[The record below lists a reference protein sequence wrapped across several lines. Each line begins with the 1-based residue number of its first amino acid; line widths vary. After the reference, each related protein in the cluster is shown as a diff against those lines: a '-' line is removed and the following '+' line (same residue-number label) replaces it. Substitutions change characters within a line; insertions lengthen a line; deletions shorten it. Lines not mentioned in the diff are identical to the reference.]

1 MQPIPQ
7 HKDLIRRADSTLK
20 EFIERAMHVVL
31 MLTVVGSL
39 LWGLIALTPYLL
51 QKGWPLALAV
61 PFIGLID
68 VFWGV
73 SMIYIIDLLNSHY
86 RKNNE
91 FLRKFYAELHSDLLS
106 VLALAAV
113 LLVIFSLARTSYS
126 LSSIDVACLGLPM
139 FICALDSL
147 ARTKDPSGILKMSLP
162 RRLILMAF
170 PAGLLVAS
178 CWVLIEILSNEF
190 SASASLWLQLCILFA
205 GFASYVGSKQ
215 TRYFMLHRRLGI
227 SPTIMALLKKVRG
240 RGAPA
245 FYEQTAQMAEKF
257 QRDLN
262 VATAKAAADKRRLAK
277 ASRKKR

>member
-1 MQPIPQ
+1 
-7 HKDLIRRADSTLK
+7 
-20 EFIERAMHVVL
+20 MHIVL

-39 LWGLIALTPYLL
+39 LWGLIALTPNLL
-51 QKGWPLALAV
+51 QKGWPLAVAV
-61 PFIGLID
+61 PFIGLVD

-73 SMIYIIDLLNSHY
+73 SMIYVIDLLNSHY

-91 FLRKFYAELHSDLLS
+91 FLRKFYAELHSDLLTVL
-106 VLALAAV
+106 VLAVV

-147 ARTKDPSGILKMSLP
+147 ARSKDPSGILTMSLT
-162 RRLILMAF
+162 RRLILMAL
-170 PAGLLVAS
+170 PAGLLIAS
-178 CWVLIEILSNEF
+178 CWVLVEILSNEF

-205 GFASYVGSKQ
+205 GFTSYVGSKQ

-227 SPTIMALLKKVRG
+227 SPTIMALLRKVRG
-240 RGAPA
+240 AGSPA

-262 VATAKAAADKRRLAK
+262 VATAKAAADKRRLART
-277 ASRKKR
+277 SRKKR

>member
-1 MQPIPQ
+1 
-7 HKDLIRRADSTLK
+7 
-20 EFIERAMHVVL
+20 MHIVL

-73 SMIYIIDLLNSHY
+73 SMIYAIDLLNSHY
-86 RKNNE
+86 RRNNE

-106 VLALAAV
+106 VLALAVV

-126 LSSIDVACLGLPM
+126 LSSIDIACLGLPM

-147 ARTKDPSGILKMSLP
+147 ARTKDPSGILKMGLA
-162 RRLILMAF
+162 RRLALMGL

-178 CWVLIEILSNEF
+178 CWVLIEVLSNEF
-190 SASASLWLQLCILFA
+190 SASASIWLQLCILFA
-205 GFASYVGSKQ
+205 GFASYVGAKQ
-215 TRYFMLHRRLGI
+215 TRYFVLHRRLGI
-227 SPTIMALLKKVRG
+227 SPTIMALLKRVRG

-262 VATAKAAADKRRLAK
+262 VANAKAAAERRKLAK
-277 ASRKKR
+277 TSRKKR

>member
-1 MQPIPQ
+1 
-7 HKDLIRRADSTLK
+7 
-20 EFIERAMHVVL
+20 MHIVL

-39 LWGLIALTPYLL
+39 LWGLTALTPYLL

-61 PFIGLID
+61 PFVGLID

-73 SMIYIIDLLNSHY
+73 SMIYAIDLLNSHY
-86 RKNNE
+86 RRNNE

-126 LSSIDVACLGLPM
+126 LSSIDIACLGLPM

-147 ARTKDPSGILKMSLP
+147 ARTKDPSGILRLGLA
-162 RRLILMAF
+162 RRLALMGL

-190 SASASLWLQLCILFA
+190 TASASLWLQLCILFA
-205 GFASYVGSKQ
+205 GFASYVGAKQ
-215 TRYFMLHRRLGI
+215 TRYFILHRRLGI
-227 SPTIMALLKKVRG
+227 SPTIMTLLKRVRA

-245 FYEQTAQMAEKF
+245 FYEQTALMAENF

-262 VATAKAAADKRRLAK
+262 VAKAKEAAARRKLAK
-277 ASRKKR
+277 TSRKKR

>member
-1 MQPIPQ
+1 
-7 HKDLIRRADSTLK
+7 
-20 EFIERAMHVVL
+20 MHIAL
-31 MLTVVGSL
+31 MITVVVSL

-73 SMIYIIDLLNSHY
+73 SMIYVIDLLNSHY
-86 RKNNE
+86 RKNND

-106 VLALAAV
+106 VLALAVV

-126 LSSIDVACLGLPM
+126 LSSIDIACLGLPM
-139 FICALDSL
+139 FICSVDSL
-147 ARTKDPSGILKMSLP
+147 ARAKDPSGVL
-162 RRLILMAF
+162 RLGLAGRMALMAL

-190 SASASLWLQLCILFA
+190 SDSASLWLQLCILFA

-215 TRYFMLHRRLGI
+215 TRYFMLHRRFGI
-227 SPTIMALLKKVRG
+227 SPTIMALLKRVRSKG
-240 RGAPA
+240 TPA

-257 QRDLN
+257 QQHIS
-262 VATAKAAADKRRLAK
+262 VATAKAAAQKRKSAGT
-277 ASRKKR
+277 SRKKR